1 MSFPPPP
8 TTFLSDRKQRPT
20 AYCFP
25 PHSSYSMV
33 KLGAIKGICQSSSD
47 DVGDGTSPSSPSAAN
62 VAVASDTGACNS
74 SSASSSPSR
83 AAYSAV
89 SSLKAK
95 LKKPS
100 QTSSPSS
107 SSTMEGTS
115 SGQSLLSIFNEDI
128 LFLIL
133 GFVADV
139 PFEVMGSRNDNGG
152 ELYHIWCA
160 CLMNSQEVL

>member
-1 MSFPPPP
+1 
-8 TTFLSDRKQRPT
+8 
-20 AYCFP
+20 
-25 PHSSYSMV
+25 MV

-152 ELYHIWCA
+152 SLVIKIG
-160 CLMNSQEVL
+160 CLEDTMATYLADILTTRFGFSLMLLAS

>member
-1 MSFPPPP
+1 
-8 TTFLSDRKQRPT
+8 
-20 AYCFP
+20 
-25 PHSSYSMV
+25 MV

-62 VAVASDTGACNS
+62 VAVASDNGACTS